1 MEFFGHAESWVL
13 VAFILF
19 VGLMLYLKVP
29 AMLAKMLDERSAKIA
44 KDLADAAKLR
54 TDAEA
59 LLVEYKQKR
68 IDAEKEAAGIIAQ
81 AKADAVEYAAETRRK
96 LSETVER
103 RTAQA
108 EQKIAQAE
116 AAAIKDVRNA
126 AAELAIA
133 AAQALMADAAKGT
146 KGADLIATS
155 IDAVKNRLN

>member
-29 AMLAKMLDERSAKIA
+29 AMLAKLLDERAAKIS
-44 KDLADAAKLR
+44 KDLADATKLR

-96 LSETVER
+96 LAESLER
-103 RTAQA
+103 RSKQA

-126 AAELAIA
+126 ASDLAITA
-133 AAQALMADAAKGT
+133 ARALVADATKGA
-146 KGADLIATS
+146 KGADLITTS
-155 IDAVKNRLN
+155 IEAVKNRLN

>member
-29 AMLAKMLDERSAKIA
+29 AMLAKMLDERAAKIG

-59 LLVEYKQKR
+59 LLAEYKQKR
-68 IDAEKEAAGIIAQ
+68 IDAEKEAAGIVAQ

-96 LSETVER
+96 LAESLDR
-103 RTAQA
+103 RAKQA

-126 AAELAIA
+126 AFELAIA
-133 AAQALMADAAKGT
+133 AAKALAADAAKGA
-146 KGADLIATS
+146 KGADLVSTS
-155 IDAVKNRLN
+155 IEAVKTRLN